1 MKKILFLM
9 TVLAFTG
16 CDMKTSEQKAQERFD
31 AKQAEMEKEKEYMD
45 SLMVVATNDIE
56 SKTERLKAIGI
67 LKEKLPNITHMWDS
81 ISNSII
87 HEN

>member
-1 MKKILFLM
+1 
-9 TVLAFTG
+9 
-16 CDMKTSEQKAQERFD
+16 MKTSEQKDKERFD

-45 SLMVVATNDIE
+45 SLIVVATNGIE